1 MAIKLDD
8 NGVIQF
14 DPNTGL
20 SLQIYGYESLEQD
33 ARSEC
38 RGVQNTY
45 FADATYGR
53 NPFVWTL
60 SPSVADRIAD
70 INRIVNKY
78 ISPQSIEVDNSGDYV
93 VTT

>member
-14 DPNTGL
+14 DETTGL
-20 SLQIYGYESLEQD
+20 SLQISGYASLEQD

-38 RGVQNTY
+38 RCVQNTY

-53 NPFVWTL
+53 NPLVWNL
-60 SPSVADRIAD
+60 SQRVADRIAD

-78 ISPQSIEVDNSGDYV
+78 ISPQSIEVDSSGNYI